1 MNVCECCEDT
11 YKPKIINY
19 LHYGNFSES
28 EYGQEILFELL
39 LLGNIWVEV
48 SFETFLIIYQET
60 LDKTAPIKQK

>member
-11 YKPKIINY
+11 QKPKIINY
-19 LHYGNFSES
+19 LDYGNFSES

-48 SFETFLIIYQET
+48 SFETFLIIHQET